1 MRRGKPF
8 CGTTTIVNQKP
19 HMVDNK
25 GSRCYTFSSL
35 KSAVWKNDAEMRKVM
50 TTMTAAK
57 SKTYDMVYIAVFAVL
72 MAICSWISIP
82 TAVPFTLQTFGVFLA
97 IGVLGGRK
105 GSLAVLVY
113 ILLGVIGVP
122 VFAGFTGGIGILL
135 RNTGGY
141 IIGFLFSALVM
152 WAMEMLFGKKPWVLA
167 LSMAVGLA
175 VCYAFGTAWFMV
187 VYAKDAGAIG
197 LATALGW
204 CVFPFVIP
212 DLVKI
217 ALAMVLSKRLAA
229 IMKVQ

>member
-1 MRRGKPF
+1 
-8 CGTTTIVNQKP
+8 
-19 HMVDNK
+19 
-25 GSRCYTFSSL
+25 
-35 KSAVWKNDAEMRKVM
+35 MRKIM
-50 TTMTAAK
+50 ATMTAAK

-152 WAMEMLFGKKPWVLA
+152 WAMEMVLGKKPWVLA